1 MAPSRAQRSSRS
13 SRARRARPR
22 RRSAFVALVIAVV
35 GILLPG
41 TAYLV
46 ARRPR
51 LGSVVTFLS
60 LTLYG
65 AAAYVGLRK
74 RDAVISWALNPGLL
88 LWMIAGL
95 GAIALAWII
104 VLVTS
109 YKMLRPLTAG
119 PGSRLFGSLV
129 VGVVCFAMTVGTA
142 SGAQTLMA
150 QRSLVKKVFA
160 GGGSKSQ
167 TRPTIAATKDIWT
180 QLPRLNVL
188 LLGADDG
195 DDRQGT
201 RTDTVMVASI
211 DTKTGN
217 TSLIS
222 LTRNFM
228 RMPFPADSPLHKI
241 YPTGFWDPSIDPRKE
256 QSEFY
261 LDAMYRNIPKL
272 HPGVIG
278 PSDNEGADILK
289 LSVGEALGLKIHYYV
304 QINLAGFAKL
314 VEALGGIT
322 VNINYPVPVGGNDD
336 KKIPPSRYLQPGPNR
351 KLNGTDALWFARGR
365 YGVATADLA
374 RQARQHCTIQAL
386 VERAT
391 PQNVLAN
398 YQAIAA
404 AGEQLIRT
412 DIPEKLLG
420 PFVTLGGRVKTAKI
434 SNIDLDKKKNFPNGR
449 NPNYAAM
456 REIVA
461 NALNPKPTTP
471 RRTTTTRPS
480 TATQPKTTPKPDDG
494 DLSSACAYNPGPPG

>member
-1 MAPSRAQRSSRS
+1 
-13 SRARRARPR
+13 
-22 RRSAFVALVIAVV
+22 
-35 GILLPG
+35 
-41 TAYLV
+41 
-46 ARRPR
+46 
-51 LGSVVTFLS
+51 VVTVLS

-65 AAAYVGLRK
+65 TAAYVGLRK
-74 RDAVISWALNPGLL
+74 RDAVISWALDPGLL

-95 GAIALAWII
+95 GVIALAWMV

-109 YKMLRPLTAG
+109 YKMLRPLTVG
-119 PGSRLFGSLV
+119 PGSRLLGSLV

-160 GGGSKSQ
+160 DSGSKSQ
-167 TRPTIAATKDIWT
+167 TRPTISAAKDVWQ

-241 YPTGFWDPSIDPRKE
+241 YPTGFWDPSIDPSKE

-304 QINLAGFAKL
+304 QINLAGFAQL

-351 KLNGTDALWFARGR
+351 KLDGPDALWFARGR

-374 RQARQHCTIQAL
+374 RQARQRCTVKAI

-391 PQNVLAN
+391 PQNVLTN

-412 DIPEKLLG
+412 DIPQDLLE
-420 PFVTLGGRVKTAKI
+420 PLVALGQRVKTAKI
-434 SNIDLDKKKNFPNGR
+434 ANIDLDKKKNFPNGR

-456 REIVA
+456 RDIVA
-461 NALNPKPTTP
+461 NALNPVRRPTTPSAPTTP
-471 RRTTTTRPS
+471 RKPTTTSPS
-480 TATQPKTTPKPDDG
+480 TATQPRTTPKPDTG
-494 DLSSACAYNPGPPG
+494 DLAAACAYTPGPPG

>member
-1 MAPSRAQRSSRS
+1 
-13 SRARRARPR
+13 
-22 RRSAFVALVIAVV
+22 V
-35 GILLPG
+35 LLPG

-46 ARRPR
+46 ARRTR
-51 LGSVVTFLS
+51 LGSVVTLAS
-60 LTLYG
+60 LALYG

-74 RDAVISWALNPGLL
+74 RDAVIAWALDPGLL
-88 LWMIAGL
+88 LWMMVGL
-95 GAIALAWII
+95 GAVALLWIV

-109 YKMLRPLTAG
+109 YKMLRPLTVG
-119 PGSRLFGSLV
+119 PGSRLLGSLV
-129 VGVVCFAMTVGTA
+129 IGVVCFAMTVSTA
-142 SGAQTLMA
+142 TGAQTLMA
-150 QRSLVKKVFA
+150 QRSLVKKVF
-160 GGGSKSQ
+160 GDDKTKSQ
-167 TRPTIAATKDIWT
+167 TRPTISSTKDVWK
-180 QLPRLNVL
+180 QLPRVNVL

-195 DDRQGT
+195 EGRQGT

-241 YPTGFWDPSIDPRKE
+241 YPTGFWDPSVDPSKE
-256 QSEFY
+256 QPEFY
-261 LDAMYRNIPKL
+261 LDAMYRNIPRL
-272 HPGVIG
+272 EPGVIG
-278 PSDNEGADILK
+278 PSDNEGADVLK
-289 LSVGEALGLKIHYYV
+289 LSVGAALGLKIHYYV
-304 QINLAGFAKL
+304 QVNLAGFAQL

-374 RQARQHCTIQAL
+374 RQQRQHCTIQAI

-398 YQAIAA
+398 YDSIAK

-412 DIPEKLLG
+412 DIPRQLMG
-420 PFVTLGGRVKTAKI
+420 SFVTLGQRVKTAKI
-434 SNIDLDKKKNFPNGR
+434 TNIDLDKQKNFPNGR
-449 NPNYAAM
+449 NPNYAGM
-456 REIVA
+456 RAIVA
-461 NALNPKPTTP
+461 AALNPV
-471 RRTTTTRPS
+471 RRTTSVPRKLTTAGPS
-480 TATQPKTTPKPDDG
+480 TSTQPKPAADD
-494 DLSSACAYNPGPPG
+494 LTSACAYNPGPPG